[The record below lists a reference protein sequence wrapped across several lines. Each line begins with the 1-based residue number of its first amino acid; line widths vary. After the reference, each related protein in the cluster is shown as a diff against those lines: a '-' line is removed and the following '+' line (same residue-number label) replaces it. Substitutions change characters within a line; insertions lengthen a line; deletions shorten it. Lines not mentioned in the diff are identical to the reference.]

1 MTPLL
6 PSIETT
12 TGNNPDAA
20 VIWLH
25 GLGADGGDFAAIVP
39 ELDLTGCPPIR
50 FVFPHAPT
58 MPVTVNGGYAMPA
71 WYDIFGSDLQK
82 REDEV
87 GIRLSAL
94 ALEALIARE
103 VGRGIATDRIVL
115 AGFSQGCAM
124 VLHTGLRHPA
134 RLAGIVALSGY
145 LPLSSQLGAQVDAAN
160 RDVPIFMAHG
170 NADPMVVLPRAQASR
185 DALLALGYRVQWHSY
200 PMGHS
205 VHPSELHD
213 IALFLQSVLVPRR
226 DQLS

>member
-87 GIRLSAL
+87 GIRRSAL